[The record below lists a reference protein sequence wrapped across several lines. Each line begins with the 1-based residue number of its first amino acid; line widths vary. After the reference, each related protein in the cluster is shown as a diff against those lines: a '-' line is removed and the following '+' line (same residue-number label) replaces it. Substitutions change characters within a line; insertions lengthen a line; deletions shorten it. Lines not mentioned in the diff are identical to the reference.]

1 MATEKM
7 VKVRILRDFWP
18 TDNEMDRVRAGT
30 VTEVNMETLV
40 DGLER
45 GILERIKGEK

>member
-1 MATEKM
+1 MATEKL

-30 VTEVNMETLV
+30 EMKVTMETLV

-45 GILERIKGEK
+45 GILERVKDEK